1 MHIMQR
7 FSLLKISL
15 LADNLLRETLMR
27 LEDIYCGD
35 VDVILRK
42 RSETQILIMSTFG
55 IGMLITLP
63 LEQLDL
69 VSGRLELRR

>member
-7 FSLLKISL
+7 FSPLKISL

-35 VDVILRK
+35 VDGILRK

>member
-1 MHIMQR
+1 MQR
-7 FSLLKISL
+7 FSPLKISL